1 MIRICFPRTCRIS
14 SFTCVY
20 RHDFHII
27 LPVDNK
33 SSQSELLNT
42 SSQGKLSLQ
51 ALTITIFSKEQ
62 LTYSLLNYLKI
73 LLYCADKTETKVA
86 AAEVGVVAAPA
97 VHPAVVGIVVPAAAA
112 TTAVAAVV
120 RADTPAP
127 LPNVTAH
134 II

>member
-1 MIRICFPRTCRIS
+1 MQLIVRKSITYGNLPGSAEQSLHVFIS
-14 SFTCVY
+14 TF
-20 RHDFHII
+20 
-27 LPVDNK
+27 
-33 SSQSELLNT
+33 LNT
-42 SSQGKLSLQ
+42 SSQGKVSLQ
-51 ALTITIFSKEQ
+51 ALTITIFNKEQ